1 TVVWPKGT
9 TRKELNVALP
19 RAVKV
24 RGKVTEA
31 TSGQPVAGA
40 RVDYWSKS
48 VQYPEGALPP
58 APARTAADGTFEIV
72 VPAGKGHLLINATA
86 GNFVREP
93 IGVEEL
99 SNERL
104 ENPKPAEE
112 AEPKTEGKP
121 SFYPDG
127 WVALDVKPGSKPEE
141 VKAALRRKPT
151 K

>member
-1 TVVWPKGT
+1 MP
-9 TRKELNVALP
+9 L
-19 RAVKV
+19 AVKV

-31 TSGQPVAGA
+31 SGQPVAGA

-48 VQYPEGALPP
+48 VRLPEGALPP
-58 APARTAADGTFEIV
+58 APARTAADGTFEII
-72 VPAGKGHLLINATA
+72 VPAGKGHLLINAAA

-93 IGVEEL
+93 IAVEQL

-104 ENPKPAEE
+104 EDKKPPEE
-112 AEPKTEGKP
+112 AGPKTEGKP

-127 WVALDVKPGSKPEE
+127 WMAIDLKPGSKPHE
-141 VKAALRRKPT
+141 VKVTLRRKPT